1 MSRKI
6 AENISDSSDTDEEG
20 MLHILQDEA
29 DDDFKPVKSQ
39 PGLYY
44 KVRKWL
50 LDCEN
55 YNVNA
60 HERTHTHTN
69 TDIHAH
75 MQTHTNS

>member
-55 YNVNA
+55 YNVYA
-60 HERTHTHTN
+60 HARTHAHTN
-69 TDIHAH
+69 RHTCTHAN
-75 MQTHTNS
+75 TYK

>member
-29 DDDFKPVKSQ
+29 DDDFKLVKSQ

-50 LDCEN
+50 LD
-55 YNVNA
+55 YNVYA
-60 HERTHTHTN
+60 HARTHTHTN